1 MKSPCAFMAF
11 WFCPYKDLKQIY
23 YNMRKQITLLC
34 MMAFLSSLHVTAQSF
49 RKYIDV
55 KPELSASNG
64 VAYPTPSGK
73 LTAPPVGYVP
83 VYISHYGRHGSRYL
97 LSGQDYIRPLQ
108 VLERAD
114 SAGVLNEKGRET
126 MGKIRRMYAESYKR
140 WGELT
145 PLGAEQHKQI
155 ARRMFK
161 RFPSVFRDSV
171 WVDAKSTVV
180 IRCILSMEN
189 ALQELLR
196 QNPHLRIRHDASEHD
211 MYYMNFSDKK
221 LAQQKES
228 EEVKETMKDWE
239 KRNMNYQPLMSR
251 LFKNADYVD
260 KNINAEQLTTDLFS
274 LAGFVQN
281 SEIRHSLSLYDILR
295 QMNVIV
301 FGSAPMFGGI
311 YTLQVHLRVV
321 LNSLSLSVIF
331 CVILSLKQILVLRF
345 LIQELHFVSDMKRW
359 LCRWLAYL
367 I

>member
-140 WGELT
+140 WG
-145 PLGAEQHKQI
+145 
-155 ARRMFK
+155 
-161 RFPSVFRDSV
+161 D
-171 WVDAKSTVV
+171 
-180 IRCILSMEN
+180 
-189 ALQELLR
+189 
-196 QNPHLRIRHDASEHD
+196 
-211 MYYMNFSDKK
+211 
-221 LAQQKES
+221 
-228 EEVKETMKDWE
+228 
-239 KRNMNYQPLMSR
+239 
-251 LFKNADYVD
+251 
-260 KNINAEQLTTDLFS
+260 LTT
-274 LAGFVQN
+274 
-281 SEIRHSLSLYDILR
+281 
-295 QMNVIV
+295 
-301 FGSAPMFGGI
+301 
-311 YTLQVHLRVV
+311 
-321 LNSLSLSVIF
+321 
-331 CVILSLKQILVLRF
+331 
-345 LIQELHFVSDMKRW
+345 
-359 LCRWLAYL
+359 
-367 I
+367 

>member
-1 MKSPCAFMAF
+1 MKSPCTFMAF
-11 WFCPYKDLKQIY
+11 CFRPYKNIKQIY
-23 YNMRKQITLLC
+23 YDMRKQITLLC

-49 RKYIDV
+49 RKYIDA

-73 LTAPPVGYVP
+73 LTAPPAGYVP

-97 LSGQDYIRPLQ
+97 LSGQDYTRPLQ

-114 SAGVLNEKGRET
+114 SSGVLSDKGRET

-189 ALQELLR
+189 ALQELL
-196 QNPHLRIRHDASEHD
+196 
-211 MYYMNFSDKK
+211 
-221 LAQQKES
+221 
-228 EEVKETMKDWE
+228 
-239 KRNMNYQPLMSR
+239 
-251 LFKNADYVD
+251 
-260 KNINAEQLTTDLFS
+260 
-274 LAGFVQN
+274 
-281 SEIRHSLSLYDILR
+281 
-295 QMNVIV
+295 
-301 FGSAPMFGGI
+301 
-311 YTLQVHLRVV
+311 
-321 LNSLSLSVIF
+321 
-331 CVILSLKQILVLRF
+331 
-345 LIQELHFVSDMKRW
+345 
-359 LCRWLAYL
+359 
-367 I
+367 